1 MFEIGTYGFTDS
13 GDYNSAFGIVCVSF
27 CGPGSPTIFTR
38 KRFRRFFV
46 LGLFRDPLRRASA
59 GPGGR
64 ANKPGRTRYGTY
76 RKFRRGTHTTQPR
89 SLNTVYWGFLGR
101 QGRPHPLNSS
111 LQCIIKGCPASEGGS
126 SLCRRRCSVWLHS
139 NRKTERSDCVVGR
152 ECWAVP
158 GGGGFAPAPPGF
170 SALVPVPM
178 RGLYQHL
185 VKKGCRSSIPPRSV
199 EAAESAL
206 GLLPSMA
213 LSSAQIRLII
223 TAAAAGRALPGGSW
237 SMALYLGGKIHVDHE
252 SSPPKEATRHE

>member
-1 MFEIGTYGFTDS
+1 MQLWGAALSGRPSTKDRKCRYRCRMFPCAI
-13 GDYNSAFGIVCVSF
+13 
-27 CGPGSPTIFTR
+27 
-38 KRFRRFFV
+38 
-46 LGLFRDPLRRASA
+46 
-59 GPGGR
+59 
-64 ANKPGRTRYGTY
+64 
-76 RKFRRGTHTTQPR
+76 HTTNSHSQ
-89 SLNTVYWGFLGR
+89 SIACWQFLNR
-101 QGRPHPLNSS
+101 ESRPHLLRSA

-126 SLCRRRCSVWLHS
+126 RLCRRRCSVWLHS

-213 LSSAQIRLII
+213 LSSAQLRLII
-223 TAAAAGRALPGGSW
+223 TAAGAGRALPGGSW

>member
-1 MFEIGTYGFTDS
+1 L
-13 GDYNSAFGIVCVSF
+13 
-27 CGPGSPTIFTR
+27 
-38 KRFRRFFV
+38 RRFLPNTTDGFSQSARQRNQV
-46 LGLFRDPLRRASA
+46 ITLTHAVKPFFALGVPRGLLMQLWGAA
-59 GPGGR
+59 L
-64 ANKPGRTRYGTY
+64 NGRTSMKDRICRY
-76 RKFRRGTHTTQPR
+76 RCRMSPCAIHTVRCHSQSTAYWR
-89 SLNTVYWGFLGR
+89 FLNR
-101 QGRPHPLNSS
+101 ESRPHLPNFLF
-111 LQCIIKGCPASEGGS
+111 QCIIKGCPASEGGS
-126 SLCRRRCSVWLHS
+126 RLCRRRCSVWLHS

-213 LSSAQIRLII
+213 LSSAQLRLII
-223 TAAAAGRALPGGSW
+223 TAAGAGRALPGGSW